1 LPIILSSFQDYD
13 FIYLITTYYDG
24 KTLDYFKKLNMTENQ
39 IKFISACAI
48 QALRNLR
55 EKKIIHRDI
64 TLSNIIMDK
73 NKYFNIIDF
82 SYSIEYSQKD
92 NKKKYIKTY
101 KKVSAPEMLNFQK
114 IDYNS
119 DYYRLGSIIYY
130 LIFKKYPNTVK
141 IQNNISNVKVNYKD
155 AQNYSQ
161 NCLDFLNKLII
172 SDPKKR
178 IGFKAINEL
187 KNHPWFIGFDWN
199 NLEKKKIHSPFKLIK
214 NEIDERLCIKISI
227 SPIILLRY
235 KENSKLNHFKLL
247 IKKFDYVNK
256 IVSNQILRMYRN

>member
-1 LPIILSSFQDYD
+1 
-13 FIYLITTYYDG
+13 
-24 KTLDYFKKLNMTENQ
+24 MTENQ

-141 IQNNISNVKVNYKD
+141 IQNNILYLYNIM
-155 AQNYSQ
+155 
-161 NCLDFLNKLII
+161 F
-172 SDPKKR
+172 
-178 IGFKAINEL
+178 
-187 KNHPWFIGFDWN
+187 
-199 NLEKKKIHSPFKLIK
+199 
-214 NEIDERLCIKISI
+214 
-227 SPIILLRY
+227 
-235 KENSKLNHFKLL
+235 
-247 IKKFDYVNK
+247 
-256 IVSNQILRMYRN
+256 